1 MNRDL
6 VQKNTLS
13 NLMHTL
19 VLLASMASLMGLIG
33 WMIGGVA
40 GIILAGFFGAFAFI
54 FNPYISSALMLRK
67 SKARQLLPHHFPE
80 LYQLVRT
87 LADRAGL
94 PKQPML
100 YYMPSDI
107 PNAFVVGREDDS
119 SIVMTDSLLRGFNL
133 REISGILGH
142 EIAHIRNKDLLVMSI
157 AGVSVQ
163 ITQVLSTVG
172 QIALLF
178 ALPAILLGEVQIAF
192 LPLMLLVFAPTISVL
207 LQLALSRTREFEA
220 DLVGVQLCGDVSGLA
235 AALQKLER
243 YRKSL
248 WQRFI
253 PAPWRSGQ
261 AQILQTHPVTEE
273 RIARLL
279 ALTESNETEQ
289 RVNWPR
295 RTPVQHF
302 L

>member
-1 MNRDL
+1 
-6 VQKNTLS
+6 
-13 NLMHTL
+13 
-19 VLLASMASLMGLIG
+19 MASLMGLIG

-40 GIILAGFFGAFAFI
+40 GIVLVVFFGAFAFV
-54 FNPYISSALMLRK
+54 FNPYISSAFILRK
-67 SKARQLLPHHFPE
+67 SKAQPLQPHHFPE
-80 LYQLVRT
+80 LYQLART

-94 PKQPML
+94 PYQPTL
-100 YYMPSDI
+100 YYMPSNI
-107 PNAFVVGREDDS
+107 PNAFVVGREEDS
-119 SIVMTDSLLRGFNL
+119 NIVMSDSLLRGFNL

-163 ITQVLSTVG
+163 ITQVLSTIG

-178 ALPAILLGEVQIAF
+178 ALPAILLGEVQIAL

-220 DLVGVQLCGDVSGLA
+220 DLVGVQLCGDVYGLA

-253 PAPWRSGQ
+253 PAPWRGGQ
-261 AQILQTHPVTEE
+261 AQILQTHPATEE
-273 RIARLL
+273 RITRLL
-279 ALTESNETEQ
+279 ALTEGNRSEQ
-289 RVNWPR
+289 RINWPR
-295 RTPVQHF
+295 RTPAQHF